1 MELEDL
7 TFVGICI
14 CLPLCLHFCTS
25 CNFFRSC
32 FFSWWPCW
40 FQTSRWNK
48 TEKARKL
55 GDGDMWFPEA
65 YFIAIYYLHSDRLIL
80 FNFNSPMFSF
90 FASEKLWAICACT
103 CEFVVKFVAHHF

>member
-40 FQTSRWNK
+40 FQASWRNK

-55 GDGDMWFPEA
+55 GDGGK
-65 YFIAIYYLHSDRLIL
+65 YSQKHVLLQSITYTVIG
-80 FNFNSPMFSF
+80 
-90 FASEKLWAICACT
+90 
-103 CEFVVKFVAHHF
+103 